1 MSTTSNSTAIGRRRS
16 LSLSFR
22 SCVDLLNVW
31 VYRATERRAVSKLS
45 DLVLRDI
52 GLTWADVMQE
62 SMKPFW
68 QD

>member
-52 GLTWADVMQE
+52 GLTRADVMQE